1 MKQKYS
7 LMVAD
12 MQLSVVADA
21 NPADVEKIVG
31 ILDRKMREISLK
43 SRSCSKNEAALLC
56 ALDFCAERLAMQDQL
71 AELESRNEKYAAVL
85 DAFKE
90 QVSELQADLA
100 KLKAENEAL
109 RAGKTVTP
117 TEFLAQVADAQV
129 GDTPA
134 GNEQISLEETA
145 PEIMAEVPTVE
156 EVKPKTKS
164 RSRVGSMFDLLSFN
178 DV

>member
-21 NPADVEKIVG
+21 DPAEVEKIVG
-31 ILDRKMREISLK
+31 ILDRKMREITLN

-56 ALDFCAERLAMQDQL
+56 ALDFCAERLAMQDQV
-71 AELESRNEKYAAVL
+71 AELETRNDKYAAVL

-90 QVSELQADLA
+90 QVGDLQAEVA

-109 RAGKTVTP
+109 RAGKTVSP
-117 TEFLAQVADAQV
+117 TEFLAQVADAQS
-129 GDTPA
+129 GDD
-134 GNEQISLEETA
+134 QISIAEAA
-145 PEIMAEVPTVE
+145 PEVVAEMPVAE
-156 EVKPKTKS
+156 SHAKSKAKS

>member
-7 LMVAD
+7 LVVAD

-31 ILDRKMREISLK
+31 ILDRKMREITMK

-56 ALDFCAERLAMQDQL
+56 ALDFCAERLSMQDQL
-71 AELESRNEKYAAVL
+71 NELEAQSEKYNAVL

-90 QVSELQADLA
+90 QVGELQSEIA
-100 KLKAENEAL
+100 KLKAENESL
-109 RAGKTVTP
+109 RTGKTVSP
-117 TEFLAQVADAQV
+117 TEFLAQVADAQS
-129 GDTPA
+129 GD
-134 GNEQISLEETA
+134 EQISLDEA
-145 PEIMAEVPTVE
+145 SPEVMAETPVS
-156 EVKPKTKS
+156 KPKNKS